1 MSCSSRCHET
11 RWIAGIAFL
20 AFVAGIAPP
29 AAAQFSPSAA
39 VNAVTTLVR
48 GVDSAYDP
56 DHGVYLLVGAQGAAF
71 GVFVNSAGVPLGS
84 MFYIKPPKTSSDPYR
99 FDSYPRAQYS
109 HELGGFL
116 VTWVEETQNPSALHV
131 HDRTVTYVPATPS
144 VPTLGPAEHVV
155 SAATAWG
162 ESGAAIGYSPTS
174 QRFLVAWKGFP
185 PDTQLHAQL
194 VDLTGAPVGSTGVL
208 STTLG
213 RDPGVA
219 WNPDTNQFGVSFSGE
234 SSNTGYSALAIVS
247 ASDAS
252 QFTRHTFNA
261 TGTAGQ
267 TITDLAYNPQ
277 THHYV
282 MTWFDVSSLSAR
294 IAEFDSSGNLLATG
308 TASSKLGSYDA
319 LSLAYSAA
327 SQTFALVGLNRSTDG
342 VMADELNSRG
352 YRFAA
357 EQIMPTTALPARYTR
372 VSSEGAAGAHW
383 DISYAG
389 GSGGTGLAPFVA
401 ITNQA
406 ITSATVNGGPAG
418 DYSTPPPSGGSSSG
432 GSGTCTSVKPGDNW
446 TCSNGNWLPPSAP
459 PSTGGSS
466 GSSTP
471 PPSTPPPSTGCTTI
485 KPGPTWTCSN
495 GNWLPPGSAPPS
507 TGGSSSS
514 STPPPSDPPPAST
527 NCTTIKPGA
536 NWTCSNGNWLPP
548 GMAPA
553 GGSTGGSSSSSGGTT
568 GCTSQKP
575 ATGNWTCVNGGWV
588 PNDSPLLP
596 QCPSVQPG
604 PTWVCKSGNW
614 LPPDSPLLN

>member
-1 MSCSSRCHET
+1 
-11 RWIAGIAFL
+11 
-20 AFVAGIAPP
+20 
-29 AAAQFSPSAA
+29 
-39 VNAVTTLVR
+39 VR
-48 GVDSAYDP
+48 GVDSAYDST
-56 DHGVYLLVGAQGAAF
+56 HGVYLLVGAQGAAF

-99 FDSYPRAQYS
+99 FDSYPRAQFS
-109 HELGGFL
+109 PQMGGFL
-116 VTWVEETQNPSALHV
+116 VTWGEQTGDPGPVSV
-131 HDRTVTYVPATPS
+131 HARTVTYSPSNPGVP
-144 VPTLGPAEHVV
+144 VLGAEHVLAGG
-155 SAATAWG
+155 SAAWG
-162 ESGAAIGYSPTS
+162 ESGPAIGYSPTS
-174 QRFLVAWKGFP
+174 QRFLVAWKHVGATNP
-185 PDTQLHAQL
+185 QSTLQAQL
-194 VDLTGAPVGSTGVL
+194 VDLTGTPVGGVGVL
-208 STTLG
+208 STG
-213 RDPGVA
+213 FARDPGVA
-219 WNPDTNQFGVSFSGE
+219 WNSDTNQFGVSFSGQ
-234 SSNTGYSALAIVS
+234 SSETGYSALAIVS

-252 QFTRHTFNA
+252 QFTRTTFNA

-267 TITDLAYNPQ
+267 MITDLAYNPQ